1 MYIADQTNKVVEE
14 QNLIQV
20 DGVKSGREMHEITWA
35 EVMKNDIVSREVKE
49 YDFGQNK
56 MMKRIAVWLMRI
68 HNVNSNLIWI
78 KA

>member
-1 MYIADQTNKVVEE
+1 MYIADQTNKLVEE